1 MDILRTQVSKARP
14 EELAPAP
21 GVVEGEDVVEV
32 HAAGKAQDGGLE
44 QKGQR
49 RMDEGEVAVG
59 MLAERDALAAVQQ
72 VAEVPEDGEAGV
84 LPEDEGGGGE
94 EES

>member
-1 MDILRTQVSKARP
+1 MESD
-14 EELAPAP
+14 AP
-21 GVVEGEDVVEV
+21 GEHGGEGPGGGSVEDVVEV